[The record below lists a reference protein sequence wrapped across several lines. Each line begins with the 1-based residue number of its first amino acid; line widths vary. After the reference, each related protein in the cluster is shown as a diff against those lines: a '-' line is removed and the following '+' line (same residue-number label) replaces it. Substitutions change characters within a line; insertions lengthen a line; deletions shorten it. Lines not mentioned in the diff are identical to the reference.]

1 MGKLPGTF
9 LVVEGGDGAGKTTVA
24 RTLATE
30 LAARG
35 LRVCLT
41 EEPSPGPVG
50 VFLRSLLTTGPLSA
64 EAMALLF
71 AADRAHHSEDV
82 ILPALRRAEVV
93 VCSRYLLSSLA
104 YQGPE
109 VGIER
114 VAYLNA
120 GARKPD
126 LLLFLECASEVALG
140 RAGAARV
147 LDAFETPAVA
157 ARAAG
162 GYAHALAYLEGVGQR
177 VVRVD
182 ASQHPEQ
189 VLCAVLDQVLP
200 LVARDGR

>member
-1 MGKLPGTF
+1 MADRPGAF
-9 LVVEGGDGAGKTTVA
+9 VVVEGGDGAGKTTVA
-24 RTLATE
+24 GALATE

-50 VFLRSLLTTGPLSA
+50 VFLRSLLATGPLSA

-71 AADRAHHSEDV
+71 AADRAHHVEDV

-109 VGIER
+109 VGLER

-120 GARKPD
+120 GALQPD

-140 RAGAARV
+140 RAGAARA
-147 LDAFETPAVA
+147 LDAFETPAIA

-162 GYAHALAYLEGVGQR
+162 GYARALAYLEGGEQR

-182 ASQHPEQ
+182 ASQPLEQ
-189 VLCAVLDQVLP
+189 VLRSVLDQVLP
-200 LVARDGR
+200 LVVRDDR